1 MSIYGRTLL
10 LRLPRLCTTLLARP
24 RGCSCRQMPMPCEPG
39 QGAARAR
46 AHQLAGPACCARA
59 AWLRAQTADCR
70 PASKRLEQEV
80 RASVRAVLELSSQ
93 REELG
98 RGWLEQCSVGD
109 ACVMTVAR
117 STTPGQQKRCVP
129 LISARHP
136 ERWSRGAVRGAV
148 PCVAQFPEESELLA
162 RESRRLCCRWL
173 LRSTGRCR
181 SGDDARPPQV
191 EARRNSAVRWAG
203 SDMRA
208 RLEASPMRVSRAM
221 AVSF

>member
-24 RGCSCRQMPMPCEPG
+24 RGCSCRQMPMPRCEPG
-39 QGAARAR
+39 QAAARAR

-80 RASVRAVLELSSQ
+80 RTRAVRAILELSSQ
-93 REELG
+93 REEPG
-98 RGWLEQCSVGD
+98 RGWLAQGSVGG
-109 ACVMTVAR
+109 ACMMTMAR

-129 LISARHP
+129 LILMRHP
-136 ERWSRGAVRGAV
+136 ERWGAV
-148 PCVAQFPEESELLA
+148 PCVAQFPGESELLA